1 MPVVP
6 EPLREVFRR
15 QVRARVL
22 DETRSLVLDRG
33 WESVRMADVAAAAG
47 LSRPT
52 LYAQFGDRRGL
63 GEALV
68 LRELEAFLDGV
79 RAALDAR
86 PGDPEAALRDAVRL
100 ALEEGQR
107 NPLLHAVLTS
117 ARAGHPGLLPLLTTD
132 AAAVLGAVLEVV
144 RSWAGRELPD
154 LAPDADGAAADVLAR
169 LTVSHLVSPSGEPA
183 AAVADRLARVGA
195 VLLGQPVR
203 AG

>member
-1 MPVVP
+1 MVP
-6 EPLREVFRR
+6 EPLREAFRR

-33 WESVRMADVAAAAG
+33 WESVRMVDVAAAAG

-68 LRELEAFLDGV
+68 LRELDAFLAGV
-79 RAALDAR
+79 RSALEAQ

-107 NPLLHAVLTS
+107 NQLLHAVLTS

-144 RSWAGRELPD
+144 RSWAGGALPGV
-154 LAPDADGAAADVLAR
+154 APDAVGAAADVLAR

-183 AAVADRLARVGA
+183 AVVADRLARVA
-195 VLLGQPVR
+195 TVLLGRPIR

>member
-1 MPVVP
+1 M
-6 EPLREVFRR
+6 
-15 QVRARVL
+15 L

-79 RAALDAR
+79 RAALHGR
-86 PGDPEAALRDAVRL
+86 PGDPEGALRDAVRL
-100 ALEEGQR
+100 ALDEGRR

-132 AAAVLGAVLEVV
+132 AAAVLGAVLEVL
-144 RSWAGRELPD
+144 RSWAAHELPGV
-154 LAPDADGAAADVLAR
+154 ASDAVDAAADVLAR
-169 LTVSHLVSPSGEPA
+169 LTVSHLVSPSAEPPEVVA
-183 AAVADRLARVGA
+183 ARLARVAA
-195 VLLGQPVR
+195 VLLGPRVT

>member
-6 EPLREVFRR
+6 EPLREAFRR

-22 DETRSLVLDRG
+22 DETRRLVLDRG
-33 WESVRMADVAAAAG
+33 WESVRMADVAAASG

-52 LYAQFGDRRGL
+52 LYAQFGDRRRL
-63 GEALV
+63 GEELV

-79 RAALDAR
+79 RGALDGR
-86 PGDPEAALRDAVRL
+86 PGDPEGALRDAVRL
-100 ALEEGQR
+100 ALDEGRR

-132 AAAVLGAVLEVV
+132 AAAVLGAVLAVV
-144 RSWAGRELPD
+144 RGWAAHELPGV
-154 LAPDADGAAADVLAR
+154 APDAVDAAADVLAR
-169 LTVSHLVSPSGEPA
+169 LTVSHLVSPSAEPLET
-183 AAVADRLARVGA
+183 VAGRLARVAA
-195 VLLGQPVR
+195 VLLGQGVT